1 MVLGCVVVWVVA
13 CACAIQ
19 HFAFRGLG
27 WDGQSGGGRY
37 GLGVLTVTHQDRE
50 RYPGNGVK

>member
-37 GLGVLTVTHQDRE
+37 GLGVLTVTHQDIE
-50 RYPGNGVK
+50 RPGNQHKI